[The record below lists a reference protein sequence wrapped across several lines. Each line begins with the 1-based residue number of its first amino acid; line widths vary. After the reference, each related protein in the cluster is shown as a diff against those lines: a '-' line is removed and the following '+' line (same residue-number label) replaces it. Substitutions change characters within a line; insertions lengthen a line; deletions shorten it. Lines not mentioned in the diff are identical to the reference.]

1 MSQGGN
7 LGYNRWMGWDGIG
20 WDGMERDGMGK
31 IGSGREGQGQ
41 QGMIAKCRK
50 EKDKVGTNGKGER
63 IG

>member
-50 EKDKVGTNGKGER
+50 RVG
-63 IG
+63 